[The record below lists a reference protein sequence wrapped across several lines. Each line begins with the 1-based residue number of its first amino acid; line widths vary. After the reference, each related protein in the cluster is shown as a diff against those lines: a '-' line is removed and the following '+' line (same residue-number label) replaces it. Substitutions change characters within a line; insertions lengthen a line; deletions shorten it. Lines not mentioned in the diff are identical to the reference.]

1 MKKSTESQGDI
12 GSENSNR
19 PKRGQTVKVS
29 GPLAIGKKGTFSR
42 RLSERID
49 FLIEGQ
55 LAKHINGLVI
65 PGLDDDEKD
74 EMIKGKGM
82 NLFGNDAD
90 DDFEI
95 LSAGSIL
102 KSAKSPIELKK
113 NLSLTQQP
121 DIEKVGTF

>member
-1 MKKSTESQGDI
+1 
-12 GSENSNR
+12 
-19 PKRGQTVKVS
+19 
-29 GPLAIGKKGTFSR
+29 
-42 RLSERID
+42 LSERID

-74 EMIKGKGM
+74 EMMKGKGM

-102 KSAKSPIELKK
+102 KSAKSPIELQKK
-113 NLSLTQQP
+113 SSLIQQP

>member
-1 MKKSTESQGDI
+1 M
-12 GSENSNR
+12 
-19 PKRGQTVKVS
+19 
-29 GPLAIGKKGTFSR
+29 
-42 RLSERID
+42 SERID

-113 NLSLTQQP
+113 KSSLIQQP